1 MKKSTLLL
9 TVAITFM
16 FFGCSEKSV
25 THLENDS
32 NYLSSI
38 PEEYVTETE
47 LESKG
52 YLTEHQDISG
62 KVDKSEPKK
71 EKSINEIL
79 AELLLAEFQDDL
91 GSWSACVV
99 YDGKEYTSLDDF
111 LNRDK

>member
-1 MKKSTLLL
+1 MKKSTLLF
-9 TVAITFM
+9 TFAISFM

-25 THLENDS
+25 TH
-32 NYLSSI
+32 
-38 PEEYVTETE
+38 
-47 LESKG
+47 
-52 YLTEHQDISG
+52 
-62 KVDKSEPKK
+62 SEPKK

-91 GSWSACVV
+91 DSWNACVV